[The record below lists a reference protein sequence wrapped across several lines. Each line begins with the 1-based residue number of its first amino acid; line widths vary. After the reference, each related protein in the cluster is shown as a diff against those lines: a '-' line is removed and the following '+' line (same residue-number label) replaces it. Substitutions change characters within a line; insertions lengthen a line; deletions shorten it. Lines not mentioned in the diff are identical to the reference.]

1 MRVYFAY
8 YPEGKSKALTMSYD
22 DGQIHDRRLVEIFN
36 KYGIKATFHLNAGIL
51 DKPGFLTSSEIRDL
65 FRGHEI
71 SAHSLTHPF
80 LTGVPGD
87 VVVHEILEDRKR
99 LEELA
104 GYPVRGMSYPFG
116 DYTEELARTISY
128 LGIEYS
134 RTVYSHGS
142 FRLPDNFLIW
152 HPTCHHDDNLLER
165 CREFQKPA
173 PWDQMRLFYVWGHSF
188 EFEHNNNWELIE
200 EFCKMAAG
208 DESVWY
214 ATNIEIVDYIKAL
227 RSLKFSVDRKMVYN
241 PSARPVWIGVDGE
254 AVKIDAGELLTL

>member
-80 LTGVPGD
+80 LTRVPGD

-99 LEELA
+99 LEE
-104 GYPVRGMSYPFG
+104 P
-116 DYTEELARTISY
+116 
-128 LGIEYS
+128 
-134 RTVYSHGS
+134 
-142 FRLPDNFLIW
+142 
-152 HPTCHHDDNLLER
+152 
-165 CREFQKPA
+165 CRVPGT
-173 PWDQMRLFYVWGHSF
+173 GHV
-188 EFEHNNNWELIE
+188 L
-200 EFCKMAAG
+200 
-208 DESVWY
+208 
-214 ATNIEIVDYIKAL
+214 
-227 RSLKFSVDRKMVYN
+227 SL
-241 PSARPVWIGVDGE
+241 W
-254 AVKIDAGELLTL
+254 